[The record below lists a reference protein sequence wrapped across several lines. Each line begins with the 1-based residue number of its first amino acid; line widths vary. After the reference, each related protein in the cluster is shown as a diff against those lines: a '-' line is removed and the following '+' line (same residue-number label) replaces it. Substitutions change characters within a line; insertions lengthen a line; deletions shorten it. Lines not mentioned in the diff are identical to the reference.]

1 MMAHPGAERQHDRDP
16 GSIVQRA
23 FGALLVRAV
32 IAKCF
37 LGWLR
42 DSDLRGRATA
52 LGELVVSKTELAGT
66 GAQVGRRRLAGR
78 RLTDLHLAR
87 PELLARARIIGD
99 ENLEYVIRSD
109 RGAVMATLHSDVMWL
124 LIQIVS
130 PRAPLSI
137 LVGPWFFNKGAAVG
151 GPAHRA
157 AIEAVGSEVVPIEEW
172 RTTLIA
178 RLRSG
183 RLCPVTLDVPGKND
197 VQLAGKRAVIQPGC
211 AALARRTDAYV
222 VPVAGYFVG
231 ARPVVEF
238 GTPIDARE
246 HPDPRELLQVIA
258 AGLDEQLR
266 RHPHLWAPHTNELWP
281 DDVQPYAWA
290 FGS

>member
-1 MMAHPGAERQHDRDP
+1 MMAHPGAERQHDRDR

-23 FGALLVRAV
+23 FGGLLVRAV
-32 IAKCF
+32 IAKCLLAWF
-37 LGWLR
+37 R
-42 DSDLRGRATA
+42 DGDLRRRASA

-66 GAQVGRRRLAGR
+66 GAHVGRRRLAGR
-78 RLTDLHLAR
+78 GLVDLHLAR
-87 PELLARARIIGD
+87 PQLLARAWIVGD
-99 ENLEYVIRSD
+99 ENLEYAIRSE

-124 LIQIVS
+124 IIQIVS

-137 LVGPWFFNKGAAVG
+137 LVGPWFFDEGAAVG

-157 AIEAVGSEVVPIEEW
+157 AIEAAGSEVVPIGEW

-183 RLCPVTLDVPGKND
+183 RLCPVTLDVPGKYD

-211 AALARRTDAYV
+211 AALARKADGYV
-222 VPVAGYFVG
+222 IPVAGYFVG
-231 ARPVVEF
+231 ARPVIEF
-238 GTPIDARE
+238 GTPIDPRE
-246 HPDPRELLQVIA
+246 YSDPRQLLHVIA
-258 AGLDEQLR
+258 AALDEPLR

-290 FGS
+290 FES